1 MKTNILK
8 NLPSKIREKAY
19 IKMDESLKNE
29 FLTYMQLLREGRGIL
44 GKLARQHHKE
54 NPTDAADKVLEPQ
67 HVVAG
72 ENGVLEH
79 REVLHHLYNIT
90 GRSKVARV
98 TKMLQSW
105 LADPT
110 KGKLCIFAHHLDVL
124 NQISS
129 GAELSNAPNSSTKYI
144 RIDGST
150 SPRARQEQILKFQT
164 DPAIRVAMLG
174 ITAAGV
180 AVTLTA
186 SSTVWFTELFWTP
199 AIMIQAEDRCHRI
212 GQQARVRC
220 LYFIGKGTLDE
231 VLWKLI
237 EKKYRAL
244 GEFVDG
250 KEEIGIALERELQDD
265 EQDEILKPDDSSDE
279 GDGNGNSRKRKA
291 PEDVFGEIL
300 DTDDLELQKEIDEL
314 CHEEEDMLNIK
325 NEEEDDEPEIDENKS
340 SATSNTAL
348 FNGKT
353 DTSTTGH
360 CTTVAT
366 TVIELLDDED
376 DDVVIKAPTVV
387 SIQRQYRESGI
398 LAKLRI
404 EPSIQFN
411 NLRLYNV
418 HYPGPTYGLIMIACN
433 GRVVVKAH
441 QTPQA
446 ANQYPKIGS
455 IIVSCNGYVIP
466 YGAPFN
472 KVLMLMKAI
481 MTQPPVK
488 VTFAEDD
495 EFTSMF
501 LEDFVPNLPTR
512 NQYNNNPVPPHAPPQ
527 QQQQSSEVIEL
538 LDD

>member
-1 MKTNILK
+1 M
-8 NLPSKIREKAY
+8 
-19 IKMDESLKNE
+19 
-29 FLTYMQLLREGRGIL
+29 
-44 GKLARQHHKE
+44 
-54 NPTDAADKVLEPQ
+54 V
-67 HVVAG
+67 
-72 ENGVLEH
+72 
-79 REVLHHLYNIT
+79 
-90 GRSKVARV
+90 
-98 TKMLQSW
+98 
-105 LADPT
+105 
-110 KGKLCIFAHHLDVL
+110 
-124 NQISS
+124 
-129 GAELSNAPNSSTKYI
+129 
-144 RIDGST
+144 RIDEFDICLVCFIAPHSRMYFL
-150 SPRARQEQILKFQT
+150 S
-164 DPAIRVAMLG
+164 
-174 ITAAGV
+174 
-180 AVTLTA
+180 
-186 SSTVWFTELFWTP
+186 
-199 AIMIQAEDRCHRI
+199 HRI

-279 GDGNGNSRKRKA
+279 GGDNGNSRKRKA

-348 FNGKT
+348 LNGKT

-387 SIQRQYRESGI
+387 SIQRQYRESVI

-441 QTPQA
+441 QSPQA

-466 YGAPFN
+466 
-472 KVLMLMKAI
+472 
-481 MTQPPVK
+481 
-488 VTFAEDD
+488 
-495 EFTSMF
+495 
-501 LEDFVPNLPTR
+501 
-512 NQYNNNPVPPHAPPQ
+512 
-527 QQQQSSEVIEL
+527 
-538 LDD
+538 

>member
-1 MKTNILK
+1 MLEYYGYSPILFMPSSHPIQLIQSLHYITLGKTVQAIAAMSAYMTSDWPLLVLCPSSARYHWEAEFRHWMGNESKLLLSSSNNNKQQGSDITICSGGERDTTTKNLLQNGQISVLTSGKDAVLKGDGSTRVVICSIGLILNLCASNRISPGMFRAIIVDESHALKSRSTKRTKTVLPLLKAARRCLLLSGTPALAKPVELWPQLSVLGSRRVDGNGNVLGSIDENDNNSGIWCNETEFMTKYVKKEDDKAKLAELHTLLTSTVMIRRMKTNILK

-129 GAELSNAPNSSTKYI
+129 GAELSNALNSSTKYI

-164 DPAIRVAMLG
+164 DPAVRVAMLG

-199 AIMIQAEDRCHRI
+199 AIMLQAEDR
-212 GQQARVRC
+212 
-220 LYFIGKGTLDE
+220 
-231 VLWKLI
+231 W
-237 EKKYRAL
+237 
-244 GEFVDG
+244 
-250 KEEIGIALERELQDD
+250 
-265 EQDEILKPDDSSDE
+265 
-279 GDGNGNSRKRKA
+279 
-291 PEDVFGEIL
+291 
-300 DTDDLELQKEIDEL
+300 
-314 CHEEEDMLNIK
+314 
-325 NEEEDDEPEIDENKS
+325 
-340 SATSNTAL
+340 
-348 FNGKT
+348 
-353 DTSTTGH
+353 
-360 CTTVAT
+360 
-366 TVIELLDDED
+366 
-376 DDVVIKAPTVV
+376 
-387 SIQRQYRESGI
+387 
-398 LAKLRI
+398 
-404 EPSIQFN
+404 
-411 NLRLYNV
+411 
-418 HYPGPTYGLIMIACN
+418 
-433 GRVVVKAH
+433 
-441 QTPQA
+441 
-446 ANQYPKIGS
+446 
-455 IIVSCNGYVIP
+455 
-466 YGAPFN
+466 
-472 KVLMLMKAI
+472 
-481 MTQPPVK
+481 
-488 VTFAEDD
+488 
-495 EFTSMF
+495 
-501 LEDFVPNLPTR
+501 
-512 NQYNNNPVPPHAPPQ
+512 
-527 QQQQSSEVIEL
+527 
-538 LDD
+538 